1 MAKRKSNRQARH
13 VMGMPH
19 WLSNTQFQGKCK
31 HSGNWVVTQTRSWS
45 VPDGFYL
52 SRQWIAFVNVVRR
65 AEAQEKAL

>member
-1 MAKRKSNRQARH
+1 MAKRKSNRAARQA
-13 VMGMPH
+13 MGMPN

-31 HSGNWVVTQTRSWS
+31 HSGYWVVTQTRSWS

-52 SRQWIAFVNVVRR
+52 SRKSIAARR